1 MARRGGAVGGT
12 GVTLWQEAAGP
23 LSSPLLSSAPLSS
36 LARRGESIISKDV
49 SICPS
54 NFRLE

>member
-1 MARRGGAVGGT
+1 MAQIDGSLVGLEFCCGRKLRRREDPA
-12 GVTLWQEAAGP
+12 P
-23 LSSPLLSSAPLSS
+23 LSSPFLSS